1 MVKFLK
7 YIKDFAAQF
16 NLLLKAGI
24 ESCFEIH
31 VAYIYVCNIISYA
44 LCIYIINVVPF
55 MIKKNEFFTLSVV
68 ILTCSS
74 IHVSA

>member
-55 MIKKNEFFTLSVV
+55 MIKKNEFL
-68 ILTCSS
+68 LCQW
-74 IHVSA
+74 